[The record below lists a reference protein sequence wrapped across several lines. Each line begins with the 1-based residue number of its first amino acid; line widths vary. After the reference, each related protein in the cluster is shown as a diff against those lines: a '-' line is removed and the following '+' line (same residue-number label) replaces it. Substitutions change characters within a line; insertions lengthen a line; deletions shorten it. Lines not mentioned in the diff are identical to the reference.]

1 MALEQC
7 GVPKERR
14 FSFYDQVHTT
24 GTDIPQ
30 TATANAVLTLSAD
43 LIFRDY
49 AQAAYRMRGI
59 GKGQKIVLFVI
70 PEVRKL
76 IELESC
82 LIAPLIMR
90 MSCLIAPLIMRM
102 SCLIA
107 PLIRSKSSSSWK
119 AARVEASR

>member
-70 PEVRKL
+70 PEVQKL
-76 IELESC
+76 IELEHC
-82 LIAPLIMR
+82 LIASLIIPNELPD
-90 MSCLIAPLIMRM
+90 CVLNHANELPD
-102 SCLIA
+102 CV
-107 PLIRSKSSSSWK
+107 PHHT
-119 AARVEASR
+119 E